1 MGLSF
6 HYSGKIRSV
15 SAIDL
20 LTSEVEDI
28 CKSLGWEYYIWKRK
42 SHRKKKIKNEKGSVV
57 KYTPEDVTGIDVT
70 PPDSETLFLTFLP
83 DGTLCSPV
91 KLMFYNPE
99 NNDLLIEVIHTKTQF
114 AGPDVHITL
123 MELLRYL
130 EGKYFQKLKVDD
142 EGMYW
147 GRWDKEVLLARFE
160 TYNKMFNLMSE
171 ALTTLKA
178 EPGETVTQLANRLEA
193 YLRRRLS
200 GSNDK

>member
-28 CKSLGWEYYIWKRK
+28 CKSLGWEYHIWKRK
-42 SHRKKKIKNEKGSVV
+42 NLRKKKIKNEKGGVV
-57 KYTPEDVTGIDVT
+57 KYTPEDVTGIHIT
-70 PPDSETLFLTFLP
+70 PPNSETLFLTFLP

-99 NNDLLIEVIHTKTQF
+99 TNDLLIEVIHTKTQF

-130 EGKYFQKLKVDD
+130 EGKYFAKLKVDD

-147 GRWDKEVLLARFE
+147 GRWDKRILLARFE
-160 TYNKMFNLMSE
+160 AYNKMFDLVSE
-171 ALTTLKA
+171 ALTTFKA
-178 EPGETVTQLANRLEA
+178 EPGESVTRLANRLQA
-193 YLRRRLS
+193 YLRQRLS
-200 GSNDK
+200 ERKDD